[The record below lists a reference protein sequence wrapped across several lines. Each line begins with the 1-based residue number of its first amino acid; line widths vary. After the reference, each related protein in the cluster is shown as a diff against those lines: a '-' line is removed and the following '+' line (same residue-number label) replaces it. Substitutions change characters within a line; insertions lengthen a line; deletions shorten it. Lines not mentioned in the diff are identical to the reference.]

1 MIAEIVNGA
10 EVEDAVNTVIKLL
23 DNVADGEVLKKTL
36 CYALDLVRNEE
47 VDPKEAIT
55 KMGYG
60 FEAYEALAIAVYC
73 AVLHYDSP
81 RHAIQLAANHS
92 GASDTCASMT
102 AALLGAYFG
111 IQGFPKKWVEK
122 LQYKNLIS
130 AIADKMLKVVYSSD
144 EDSEEEEEE

>member
-1 MIAEIVNGA
+1 
-10 EVEDAVNTVIKLL
+10 
-23 DNVADGEVLKKTL
+23 
-36 CYALDLVRNEE
+36 
-47 VDPKEAIT
+47 
-55 KMGYG
+55 MGYG

-73 AVLHYDSP
+73 AVMHYDSP
-81 RHAIQLAANHS
+81 RHAIQLAANHD

-130 AIADKMLKVVYSSD
+130 ALADKLLKVVYTNED
-144 EDSEEEEEE
+144 EAGEDEEEE